1 MMFRF
6 VGLLLLL
13 GIPFGAVHAEPF
25 LAGKAET
32 VITPPLALKT
42 SLGGYGER
50 MSQPATG
57 IHDDLRAKAL
67 VFVQGDKKFALV
79 TADALGFPPPFK
91 EEIVKKIGDP
101 SWTVENIMLL
111 PSHSHTSFDMSE
123 INPKNEMGIPQLGI
137 FNLSLYT
144 VLSIRFSTLIQ
155 DAERDLAPITIGT
168 ESAFLKDW
176 VRNRRDGEEVTDQ
189 VLTVT
194 RIDDEEGNP
203 FAVFANFAAHPT
215 FMSAKDMMFS
225 GGWPGHLQRTVEAL
239 IGDEVECLFSN
250 GAEGDQSPIAR
261 RRSGNSSWE
270 RAERYGRE
278 LGIEVYRL
286 WKEIETQPVEKFEYS
301 YEKLEL
307 PTRTWHPDFMA
318 TGGAEYGLREDLMD
332 LLIDQMV
339 PEESACGFLRLNDLL
354 IIGIPGEMTA
364 EIGKKLRDQVAEKTG
379 VKHPII
385 GGLANEWISYI
396 LSPEQYNGGGGYE
409 ASVSFYGPQLG
420 PTVMA
425 AALKGAEKLE

>member
-1 MMFRF
+1 
-6 VGLLLLL
+6 
-13 GIPFGAVHAEPF
+13 
-25 LAGKAET
+25 
-32 VITPPLALKT
+32 
-42 SLGGYGER
+42 
-50 MSQPATG
+50 
-57 IHDDLRAKAL
+57 
-67 VFVQGDKKFALV
+67 
-79 TADALGFPPPFK
+79 
-91 EEIVKKIGDP
+91 
-101 SWTVENIMLL
+101 
-111 PSHSHTSFDMSE
+111 
-123 INPKNEMGIPQLGI
+123 LGI

-203 FAVFANFAAHPT
+203 FAVFTNFAAHPT
-215 FMSAKDMMFS
+215 FMSANDMMFS

-318 TGGAEYGLREDLMD
+318 TGGAEYGLREDLM
-332 LLIDQMV
+332 
-339 PEESACGFLRLNDLL
+339 
-354 IIGIPGEMTA
+354 
-364 EIGKKLRDQVAEKTG
+364 
-379 VKHPII
+379 
-385 GGLANEWISYI
+385 
-396 LSPEQYNGGGGYE
+396 
-409 ASVSFYGPQLG
+409 
-420 PTVMA
+420 
-425 AALKGAEKLE
+425 